1 MKITDVGTV
10 VVKGTMKE
18 ENKEKKNG

>member
-1 MKITDVGTV
+1 MKITDVRTV

-18 ENKEKKNG
+18 KNKEKKNG